1 MGQVETFNRFWNIKF
16 ESLCSMKVSELVFMI
31 KFLPFEFFLPESN
44 RSVAFCTIDVDVYD
58 GDVYANDK

>member
-16 ESLCSMKVSELVFMI
+16 ESLCSIKISEWVFMI
-31 KFLPFEFFLPESN
+31 KFLPFEFFLSESN
-44 RSVAFCTIDVDVYD
+44 RNVAFCTIDGDVYD

>member
-1 MGQVETFNRFWNIKF
+1 
-16 ESLCSMKVSELVFMI
+16 MKISEWVFMI

-44 RSVAFCTIDVDVYD
+44 RNVAFCTIDVDVYD